1 MLLKL
6 NLPEFFKIL
15 SKLQILKI
23 YKNDKPTLVLIR
35 GKIINKKGKEN
46 KNLPAYI
53 IIIANIADKIIVIN
67 LIPFE
72 IFLLEVLT
80 NQFSKK

>member
-6 NLPEFFKIL
+6 NLQEFFKIL

-23 YKNDKPTLVLIR
+23 CKNDKPTLVLIR
-35 GKIINKKGKEN
+35 GNIINKKGKEN